1 MRPLVGW
8 AKIVIG
14 PGPMGPALPAP
25 FGRVAG
31 SSNLRRMRL
40 ENPTTIGYFMV
51 TVHRAHGFR
60 FVIFVNDHSPP
71 HVHVFGQGGE
81 AKVVLEG
88 PDGIKLDWVAGI
100 SRSDLR
106 RVLQEVE
113 RERSRLI
120 ATWRR
125 IHER

>member
-1 MRPLVGW
+1 
-8 AKIVIG
+8 
-14 PGPMGPALPAP
+14 
-25 FGRVAG
+25 
-31 SSNLRRMRL
+31 
-40 ENPTTIGYFMV
+40 MV